1 MVNFHAVI
9 QRIGLLG
16 DTSQNQVYEALTEAA
31 SGRLAAPR
39 PRKLASV
46 RVSPGGYLAAAALLT
61 FVSLVFLRTHRD
73 LAALLLIAGTWTI
86 TPVLM
91 WTDRLNFDG
100 RVLSR
105 AGMPAFLSRL
115 IRRCVTSLKVEDIE
129 RVDVATLR
137 TLRRGGSV
145 RYRYRI
151 EIAGRERLF
160 AFASGGRRFRQMV
173 QSLLPLISDHKLDA
187 RARELRD
194 HLISP
199 KDVRLEAARLG
210 IASASVLEETAE
222 AAGKKIAQHRIASDS
237 ENVPEEIER
246 GRKLR
251 KAAND
256 LRVAGR
262 LRESAEGFRRALIIS
277 PRDPW
282 LIYEFARLLRSQASA
297 LGEARMLSRA
307 CAALRLA
314 TQRGA
319 NDSQLL
325 ERIGESFLEYL
336 DPDRAAK
343 SFRRAVEIDAH
354 SFRAQLGLAEVALN
368 DGKLAH
374 VIHHYNDASRIAP
387 DKADARLARREAD
400 YYARLNDD
408 ENYLATELR
417 RMNWLE
423 HANRAQSL
431 AARVSFAS
439 LLIALIGPSLNQ
451 RVAGIGWA
459 LATSSILA
467 WTGALISRK
476 LLASRGRP
484 VLSDS

>member
-1 MVNFHAVI
+1 MS
-9 QRIGLLG
+9 
-16 DTSQNQVYEALTEAA
+16 DTSQNQVYEVLTEAA
-31 SGRLAAPR
+31 SGRLASPR
-39 PRKLASV
+39 PGKLASV
-46 RVSPGGYLAAAALLT
+46 RVSPGGYLAAAAVLT
-61 FVSLVFLRTHRD
+61 FVSLVFLRTQRD

-100 RVLSR
+100 RALSR
-105 AGMPAFLSRL
+105 AGVAALISRL
-115 IRRCVTSLKVEDIE
+115 VRGCGPSLKVEDVE

-151 EIAGRERLF
+151 EIAGRERSF
-160 AFASGGRRFRQMV
+160 SFASGGQKFRRMV
-173 QSLLPLISDHKLDA
+173 QTLLPLISDHKLDA

-194 HLISP
+194 HLISA
-199 KDVRLEAARLG
+199 KEVRLEAARLG

-222 AAGKKIAQHRIASDS
+222 AVGKKIAQHRTASNS
-237 ENVPEEIER
+237 EMVPEEVER
-246 GRKLR
+246 GRSLR

-297 LGEARMLSRA
+297 LGDPRLLSRA

-314 TQRGA
+314 ARRA
-319 NDSQLL
+319 RNDALLL

-343 SFRRAVEIDAH
+343 SFRQALEIDAH

-374 VIHHYNDASRIAP
+374 VIHHYNDAARIAP
-387 DKADARLARREAD
+387 DKADARLSRREAD

-417 RMNWLE
+417 RMNWLD

-439 LLIALIGPSLNQ
+439 LLIALIGPSLDQ
-451 RVAGIGWA
+451 RVAGIAWA

-476 LLASRGRP
+476 LLASRGRA